1 MRLLL
6 LAMLD
11 GMWMNTEDVGSATPS
26 VCFLTLSVT
35 LATDTVGGQLSL
47 SLERVFMDV
56 L

>member
-1 MRLLL
+1 MR
-6 LAMLD
+6 A
-11 GMWMNTEDVGSATPS
+11 EDVDATPS

-35 LATDTVGGQLSL
+35 LATDTVGQLSL